1 MWEHGYILV
10 HHYLPFSVRPSPK
23 VLLQHPY
30 ITHHKQ
36 PAAKTNGY
44 SFLPSPFSSLLRCST
59 LNVPSPD
66 DHQVGSGSSPPDHL
80 AERPM
85 KDVYYLWSL
94 AGGDL
99 EVELKKH
106 SLIQTKPPI
115 STLPKWASSA
125 NTCEVAWWH
134 MFVCIGWWLVKVRH
148 TEPLETEWHFMIAQS
163 YNSPLSNWTR
173 LDLAFILCYSSG
185 HTFLTVE
192 TWVPHH
198 WRLLPIIGVNH
209 VSQSDCPAIN

>member
-1 MWEHGYILV
+1 MATV
-10 HHYLPFSVRPSPK
+10 FFPVPFPLCSDARPSMCHHQTTIK
-23 VLLQHPY
+23 LGVVLPHL
-30 ITHHKQ
+30 ITW
-36 PAAKTNGY
+36 
-44 SFLPSPFSSLLRCST
+44 
-59 LNVPSPD
+59 LNVQWKMFIID
-66 DHQVGSGSSPPDHL
+66 
-80 AERPM
+80 
-85 KDVYYLWSL
+85 LWSL
-94 AGGDL
+94 AGWDL
-99 EVELKKH
+99 EVKLKKH

-134 MFVCIGWWLVKVRH
+134 IMFVCIGWWLVKVRH
-148 TEPLETEWHFMIAQS
+148 TEPLETEWHFMIARS

-209 VSQSDCPAIN
+209 VSQSDCPAISDDVISSTVMEKKVKVHLKFKSHPFMIRRSSLWLLKRKM